1 MYHLND
7 FQWDKY
13 IQTVVQYFDMA
24 TKRGM
29 VMVLLAVTR
38 PSPHL
43 LPQRLNVPI
52 LRYGAA
58 LGFPRLP
65 LPHLLTE
72 QGLDWPRGAIW
83 AARTQ
88 DTGLMGPTLWEGH

>member
-1 MYHLND
+1 
-7 FQWDKY
+7 
-13 IQTVVQYFDMA
+13 MA

-43 LPQRLNVPI
+43 LPQRLDVPI

-72 QGLDWPRGAIW
+72 QGLDWPQGAIW